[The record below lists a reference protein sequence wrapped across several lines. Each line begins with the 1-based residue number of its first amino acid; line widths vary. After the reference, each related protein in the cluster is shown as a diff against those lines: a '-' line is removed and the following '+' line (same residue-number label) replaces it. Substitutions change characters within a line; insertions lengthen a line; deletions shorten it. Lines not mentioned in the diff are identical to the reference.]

1 MLQNLNPELLGPD
14 DGDDGTS
21 VARVPRMTGV
31 PVIYSAVLISFRT
44 SLKPGP
50 FTWLASSRG

>member
-31 PVIYSAVLISFRT
+31 PVIQGFIIIGVRT
-44 SLKPGP
+44 SLKPRSL
-50 FTWLASSRG
+50 TWLASSSG